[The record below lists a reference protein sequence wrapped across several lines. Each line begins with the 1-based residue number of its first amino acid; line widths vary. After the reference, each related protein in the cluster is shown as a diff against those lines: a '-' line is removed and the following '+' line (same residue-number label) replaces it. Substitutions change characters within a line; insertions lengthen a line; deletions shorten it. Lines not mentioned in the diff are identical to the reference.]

1 MAQLQKQRNFS
12 AFDLSKLNASLYDM
26 KVARGTDEY
35 LARFVGWESRKTSV
49 NPVESQEQ
57 ELALFAVRTE
67 QGEQLRK
74 LVFLRS
80 NKVDD
85 SNRLKTLF
93 ALIFSSRTSDV
104 EEWAL
109 TAKELELVK

>member
-35 LARFVGWESRKTSV
+35 LARFVGWESRE
-49 NPVESQEQ
+49 NEQ
-57 ELALFAVRTE
+57 QHLALFALRTDS
-67 QGEQLRK
+67 GEQVRR
-74 LVFLRS
+74 LVFAR
-80 NKVDD
+80 D
-85 SNRLKTLF
+85 SKIEDVGRLKMLF
-93 ALIFSSRTSDV
+93 ALVFSARTSDV
-104 EEWAL
+104 DEWVP